1 MGLVLKLRL
10 KRPYGA
16 GYNVGGIGLA
26 EGGLKGEEIR
36 ACCETWA
43 QGLGNGASDQGDWW
57 RTFSS

>member
-1 MGLVLKLRL
+1 MGPATTLGEIV
-10 KRPYGA
+10 
-16 GYNVGGIGLA
+16 LA